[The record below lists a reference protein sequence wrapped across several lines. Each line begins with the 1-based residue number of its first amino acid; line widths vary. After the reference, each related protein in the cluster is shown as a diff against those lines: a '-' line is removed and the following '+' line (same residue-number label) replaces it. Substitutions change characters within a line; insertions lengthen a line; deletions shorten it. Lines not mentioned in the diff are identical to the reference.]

1 MKSRANPNSSR
12 PEIFRTMNAPTDSV
26 SPQRHDRE
34 GVALV
39 DDNIPPELRHFRP
52 VTEPQT
58 TPPRFRRLLAIT
70 AIILVAGLLI
80 GLVPRFRER
89 RAVAADT
96 RELNQ
101 PTVAVVSP
109 EPGKASAPL
118 VLSGELKP
126 VSEASINARVNGYV
140 RRWVVDLG
148 AKVEAGQLLAE
159 LDTPDTDRELSQA
172 RAQLLQAEA
181 ARDLATTTAKR
192 WKEMLGAKT
201 VSAQETDEKAGDLDL
216 KKATVEGARANV
228 QRLEQVAGFAQIT
241 APFAGTIT
249 ARQLDVGQLLMA
261 GDGHELFRLAQIDK
275 LRLFVRV
282 PQGYARGTSVGQT
295 AELTLP
301 ELPGRKFDAK
311 VVRTAGALDAA
322 TRTLLTELEVDNSKN
337 EILAGSYAQV
347 RLVDARP
354 EAVLTLPANTI
365 IFRSEGPQVAVVIND
380 RIVLRG
386 VTLGRDFGSSVEIQ
400 SGVEAGDRIVVNPSD
415 SLGAGAAVRVVEAK

>member
-1 MKSRANPNSSR
+1 MK
-12 PEIFRTMNAPTDSV
+12 APTEYPAPRRD
-26 SPQRHDRE
+26 DRE
-34 GVALV
+34 GVALL
-39 DDNIPPELRHFRP
+39 DDNHTPEPERFRP

-58 TPPRFRRLLAIT
+58 NPPRSRRLLVIT
-70 AIILVAGLLI
+70 VIVLAAGLVL
-80 GLVPRFRER
+80 GLVPRLRER

-96 RELNQ
+96 RELNE

-109 EPGKASAPL
+109 APAKASEPL

-181 ARDLATTTAKR
+181 ARDLAMSTAKR

-201 VSAQETDEKAGDLDL
+201 VSAQETDEKSGDLDL
-216 KKATVEGARANV
+216 KKATVEGAKANV
-228 QRLEQVAGFAQIT
+228 QRLEQVAGFAHIT

-261 GDGHELFRLAQIDK
+261 GDGHELFRLAQTDK

-295 AELTLP
+295 AELMLP
-301 ELPGRKFDAK
+301 ELPGRTFDAK

-322 TRTLLTELEVDNSKN
+322 TRTLLTELEVDNSRN

-380 RIVLRG
+380 RVGLRG
-386 VTLGRDFGSSVEIQ
+386 VKLGRDFGSSVEIL
-400 SGVEAGDRIVVNPSD
+400 SGVEAGDKIVVNPSD
-415 SLGAGAAVRVVEAK
+415 ALREGATVRVVEAKE